1 MPSPYLQ
8 KPVRSLPQAIEEIAR
23 ERGVPVED
31 LYRQSG
37 GAAPTAPLKPAPLA
51 VVTAANKAARSS

>member
-8 KPVRSLPQAIEEIAR
+8 RPVRSLPQALEEIAR

-37 GAAPTAPLKPAPLA
+37 SATPPVAPVDSAAVA
-51 VVTAANKAARSS
+51 VVGKSIRAS